1 MGRPEDENNGES
13 TMKTDYSYKRICDR
27 QIIGISIQKISKIM
41 SQLKTLNQSD
51 ITNHQPSQWKS
62 QPQPI
67 VSSRAQQRHQ
77 QSHANQHQDQTESRI
92 LYLFIHYNKQ

>member
-1 MGRPEDENNGES
+1 
-13 TMKTDYSYKRICDR
+13 
-27 QIIGISIQKISKIM
+27 M

-62 QPQPI
+62 QPQLI

-92 LYLFIHYNKQ
+92 LYLFIHYNKQISIKMLSIAC